1 MQKEALYQKYRSQT
15 FDEVVGQQYV
25 VRSIKNAVKEGKV
38 GHAYL
43 FCGPRGTGKTSMAR
57 LLARAVNCEDK
68 ENAPCGKCENCV
80 AAVNGT
86 HPDIIEINAAN
97 ETHVEDI
104 RDLIERARL
113 APMMGHH
120 KIYIVD
126 EVHQLSSSAAS
137 ALLKTLEEP
146 PEHVIFILA
155 TTDPQKLLPTI
166 ISRCQRFDFSKIKN
180 EDIKNHL
187 LYVAKQENVNL
198 EEVAAEKLATLAD
211 GGMRDSLS
219 MLEQAIAY
227 TSGNITD
234 EAIDEIYGLTST
246 TEKINFIKAIHDK
259 DIPFLLGHIEQF
271 EEKGIDF
278 KRLTSELISMI
289 KESVIYEKTN
299 KENLL
304 HILSGEEAK
313 TVRSSIDQPFA
324 VIDEFMRA
332 LEMYRTAQSVTN
344 VFEIACLK
352 ITCMNDIETEKVVV
366 NKVTTTPVKKETVK
380 VEKVQ
385 IKPESFEV
393 ETQEIVEEPVIQKI
407 DEVIVDENTI
417 LGILVQCNKDS
428 KAEDTNTLNS
438 LLSSVMMN
446 KYIAAL
452 RQMSLKASGKDCIL
466 FTASSQAIVNTA
478 NEKTMN
484 RELYFFLKEVGMDK
498 MPYIALEKDYNN
510 AVKAFVEKRKT
521 NSLPTALK
529 VEKYIVE
536 ENKEEKGETPDT
548 ETKLRNFFGDDLQV
562 YD

>member
-57 LLARAVNCEDK
+57 LLARAVNCENK
-68 ENAPCGKCENCV
+68 ENAPCGKCKNCL

-113 APMMGHH
+113 SPMMGLH
-120 KIYIVD
+120 KVYIVD

-187 LYVAKQENVNL
+187 LYVAKQENVVL
-198 EEVAAEKLATLAD
+198 EEVAAEKLAILAD

-234 EAIDEIYGLTST
+234 DAIDEIYGLTST
-246 TEKINFIKAIHDK
+246 TEKINFLNALHEK
-259 DIPFLLGHIEQF
+259 DIPFILEHIEMF

-278 KRLTSELISMI
+278 KRLTSELISII
-289 KESVIYEKTN
+289 KESVIYQKTN
-299 KENLL
+299 KESLL
-304 HILSGEEAK
+304 RILNADDARK
-313 TVRSSIDQPFA
+313 AIDVIEQPFEM
-324 VIDEFMRA
+324 IDLFMNA
-332 LEMYRTAQSVTN
+332 LEMYRSAQSVTN

-352 ITCMNDIETEKVVV
+352 ITCMNDIQKESNSIEKKAVVTKKKVTQEAPEIETEEIVHDEEPIVVQEIDEI
-366 NKVTTTPVKKETVK
+366 KVTK
-380 VEKVQ
+380 
-385 IKPESFEV
+385 
-393 ETQEIVEEPVIQKI
+393 
-407 DEVIVDENTI
+407 DML
-417 LGILVQCNKDS
+417 LGILVQCNKDA
-428 KAEDTNTLNS
+428 KVEDTNMINNLMN
-438 LLSSVMMN
+438 SVMMN
-446 KYIAAL
+446 KYIASL
-452 RQMSLKASGKDCIL
+452 RQLKLAASGKDCIL
-466 FTASSQAIVNTA
+466 FSSTMQAVVNTL
-478 NEKTMN
+478 NERTMN
-484 RELYFFLKEVGMDK
+484 KEFYFFLKEAGVDK
-498 MPYIALEKDYNN
+498 VPYVVLEKDYMD
-510 AVKAFVEKRKT
+510 AVNDFREKMKT

-529 VEKYIVE
+529 VERYILE
-536 ENKEEKGETPDT
+536 EKKEEKGETPDT
-548 ETKLRNFFGDDLQV
+548 ETKLRSLFGDDLQV

>member
-68 ENAPCGKCENCV
+68 ENAPCGKCENCL

-304 HILSGEEAK
+304 HILNGEEAK
-313 TVRSSIDQPFA
+313 MVRTAVEQPFA
-324 VIDEFMRA
+324 VMDIFMQA

-352 ITCMNDIETEKVVV
+352 ITCMNDIKEEKIVV
-366 NKVTTTPVKKETVK
+366 KEVSTIAQKEPVK
-380 VEKVQ
+380 VEHVQ
-385 IKPESFEV
+385 LKPTSFEM
-393 ETQEIVEEPVIQKI
+393 ETQEIVEEPVTQKI
-407 DEVIVDENTI
+407 DEVIVNEDTI

-428 KAEDTNTLNS
+428 KTEDTNTLNS

-446 KYIAAL
+446 KYIATL
-452 RQMSLKASGKDCIL
+452 RQVSLKASGKDCIL
-466 FTASSQAIVNTA
+466 FTATSQAIANTA

-484 RELYFFLKEVGMDK
+484 RELYFFLKEVGIDK

-510 AVKAFVEKRKT
+510 AVKAFVEKRKI

-529 VEKYIVE
+529 VERYKLE
-536 ENKEEKGETPDT
+536 EKKEEKGETPDT
-548 ETKLRNFFGDDLQV
+548 ETKLRSFFGEDLQV

>member
-68 ENAPCGKCENCV
+68 ENAPCGKCENCL

-304 HILSGEEAK
+304 HILNGEEAK
-313 TVRSSIDQPFA
+313 MVRTAVEQPFA
-324 VIDEFMRA
+324 VMDIFMQA

-352 ITCMNDIETEKVVV
+352 ITCMNDIKEEKIVV
-366 NKVTTTPVKKETVK
+366 KEVSTIAQKEPVK
-380 VEKVQ
+380 VEHVQ
-385 IKPESFEV
+385 LKPTPFEM
-393 ETQEIVEEPVIQKI
+393 ETQEIVEEPVTQKI
-407 DEVIVDENTI
+407 DEVIVNEDTI

-446 KYIAAL
+446 KYIATL
-452 RQMSLKASGKDCIL
+452 RQVSLKASGKDCIL
-466 FTASSQAIVNTA
+466 FTATSQAIANTA

-484 RELYFFLKEVGMDK
+484 RELYFFLKEVGIDK

-510 AVKAFVEKRKT
+510 AVKAFVEKRKI

-529 VEKYIVE
+529 VERYKLE
-536 ENKEEKGETPDT
+536 EKKEEKGETPDT
-548 ETKLRNFFGDDLQV
+548 ETKLRSFFGEDLQV

>member
-57 LLARAVNCEDK
+57 LLARAVNCENK
-68 ENAPCGKCENCV
+68 ENAPCGKCENCL

-113 APMMGHH
+113 SPMMGLH
-120 KIYIVD
+120 KVYIVD

-187 LYVAKQENVNL
+187 LYVAKQENVVL
-198 EEVAAEKLATLAD
+198 EEVAAEKLAILAD

-234 EAIDEIYGLTST
+234 DAIDEIYGLTST
-246 TEKINFIKAIHDK
+246 TEKINFLNALHEK
-259 DIPFLLGHIEQF
+259 DIPFILEHIEMF

-278 KRLTSELISMI
+278 KRLTSELISII
-289 KESVIYEKTN
+289 KESVIYQKTN
-299 KENLL
+299 KESLL
-304 HILSGEEAK
+304 RILNADDARK
-313 TVRSSIDQPFA
+313 AIDVIEQPFEM
-324 VIDEFMRA
+324 IDLFMNA
-332 LEMYRTAQSVTN
+332 LEMYRSAQSVTN

-352 ITCMNDIETEKVVV
+352 ITCMNDIQKESNSIEKKAVVTKKKVTQEAPEIETEEIVQDEEPIVVQEIDEI
-366 NKVTTTPVKKETVK
+366 KVTK
-380 VEKVQ
+380 
-385 IKPESFEV
+385 
-393 ETQEIVEEPVIQKI
+393 
-407 DEVIVDENTI
+407 DML
-417 LGILVQCNKDS
+417 LGILVQCNKDA
-428 KAEDTNTLNS
+428 KVEDTNTINS
-438 LLSSVMMN
+438 LMNSVMMN
-446 KYIAAL
+446 KYIASL
-452 RQMSLKASGKDCIL
+452 RQLKLAASGKDCIL
-466 FTASSQAIVNTA
+466 FSSTMQAVVNTL
-478 NEKTMN
+478 NERTMN
-484 RELYFFLKEVGMDK
+484 KEFYFFLKEAGVDK
-498 MPYIALEKDYNN
+498 VPYVVLEKDYMD
-510 AVKAFVEKRKT
+510 AVNEFREKMKT

-529 VEKYIVE
+529 VERYILE
-536 ENKEEKGETPDT
+536 EKKEEKGETPDT
-548 ETKLRNFFGDDLQV
+548 ETKLRSLFGDDLQV

>member
-57 LLARAVNCEDK
+57 LLARAVNCENK
-68 ENAPCGKCENCV
+68 ENAPCGKCKNCL

-113 APMMGHH
+113 SPMMGLH
-120 KIYIVD
+120 KVYIVD

-187 LYVAKQENVNL
+187 LYVAKQENVVL
-198 EEVAAEKLATLAD
+198 EEVAAEKLAILAD

-234 EAIDEIYGLTST
+234 DAIDEIYGLTST
-246 TEKINFIKAIHDK
+246 TEKINFLNALHEK
-259 DIPFLLGHIEQF
+259 DIPFILEHIEMF

-278 KRLTSELISMI
+278 KRLTSELISII
-289 KESVIYEKTN
+289 KESVIYQKTN
-299 KENLL
+299 KESLL
-304 HILSGEEAK
+304 RILNADDARK
-313 TVRSSIDQPFA
+313 AIDVIEQPFEM
-324 VIDEFMRA
+324 IDLFMNA
-332 LEMYRTAQSVTN
+332 LEMYRSAQSVTN

-352 ITCMNDIETEKVVV
+352 ITCMNDIQKESNSIEKKAVVTKKKVKQEAPEIETEEIVHDEEPIVVQEIDEI
-366 NKVTTTPVKKETVK
+366 KVTK
-380 VEKVQ
+380 
-385 IKPESFEV
+385 
-393 ETQEIVEEPVIQKI
+393 
-407 DEVIVDENTI
+407 DML
-417 LGILVQCNKDS
+417 LGILVQCNKDA
-428 KAEDTNTLNS
+428 KVEDTNMINNLMN
-438 LLSSVMMN
+438 SVMMN
-446 KYIAAL
+446 KYIASL
-452 RQMSLKASGKDCIL
+452 RQLKLAASGKDCIL
-466 FTASSQAIVNTA
+466 FSSTMQAVVNTL
-478 NEKTMN
+478 NERTMN
-484 RELYFFLKEVGMDK
+484 KEFYFFLKEAGVDK
-498 MPYIALEKDYNN
+498 VPYVVLEKDYMD
-510 AVKAFVEKRKT
+510 AVNDFREKMKT

-529 VEKYIVE
+529 VERYILE
-536 ENKEEKGETPDT
+536 EKKEEKGETPDT
-548 ETKLRNFFGDDLQV
+548 ETKLRSLFGDDLQV

>member
-68 ENAPCGKCENCV
+68 ENAPCGKCENCL

-219 MLEQAIAY
+219 MLEQATAY

-304 HILSGEEAK
+304 HILNGEEAK
-313 TVRSSIDQPFA
+313 MVRTAVEQPFA
-324 VIDEFMRA
+324 VMDIFMQA

-352 ITCMNDIETEKVVV
+352 ITCMNDIKEEKIVV
-366 NKVTTTPVKKETVK
+366 KEVSTIAQKEPVK
-380 VEKVQ
+380 VEHVQ
-385 IKPESFEV
+385 LKPTSFEM
-393 ETQEIVEEPVIQKI
+393 ETQEIVEEPVTQKI
-407 DEVIVDENTI
+407 DEVIVNEDTI

-446 KYIAAL
+446 KYIATL
-452 RQMSLKASGKDCIL
+452 RQVSLKASGKDCIL
-466 FTASSQAIVNTA
+466 FTATSQAIANTA

-484 RELYFFLKEVGMDK
+484 RELYFFLKEVGIDK

-510 AVKAFVEKRKT
+510 AVKAFVEKRKI

-529 VEKYIVE
+529 VERYKLE
-536 ENKEEKGETPDT
+536 EKKEEKGETPDT
-548 ETKLRNFFGDDLQV
+548 ETKLRSFFGEDLQV

>member
-25 VRSIKNAVKEGKV
+25 VRSIKNTVKEGKV

-68 ENAPCGKCENCV
+68 ENAPCGKCENCL

-304 HILSGEEAK
+304 HILNGEEAK
-313 TVRSSIDQPFA
+313 MVRTAVEQPFA
-324 VIDEFMRA
+324 VMDIFMQA

-352 ITCMNDIETEKVVV
+352 ITCMNDIKEEKIVV
-366 NKVTTTPVKKETVK
+366 KEVSTIAQKEPVK
-380 VEKVQ
+380 VEHVQ
-385 IKPESFEV
+385 LKPTSFEM
-393 ETQEIVEEPVIQKI
+393 ETQEIVEEPVTQKI
-407 DEVIVDENTI
+407 DEVIVNEDTI

-446 KYIAAL
+446 KYIATL
-452 RQMSLKASGKDCIL
+452 RQVSLKASGKDCIL
-466 FTASSQAIVNTA
+466 FTATSQAIANTA

-484 RELYFFLKEVGMDK
+484 RELYFFLKEVGIDK

-510 AVKAFVEKRKT
+510 AVKAFVEKRKI

-529 VEKYIVE
+529 VERYKLE
-536 ENKEEKGETPDT
+536 EKKEEKGETPDT
-548 ETKLRNFFGDDLQV
+548 ETKLRSFFGEDLQV

>member
-57 LLARAVNCEDK
+57 LLARAVNCENK
-68 ENAPCGKCENCV
+68 ENAPCGKCKNCL

-113 APMMGHH
+113 SPMMGLH
-120 KIYIVD
+120 KVYIVD

-187 LYVAKQENVNL
+187 LYVAKQENVVL
-198 EEVAAEKLATLAD
+198 EEVAAEKLAILAD

-234 EAIDEIYGLTST
+234 DAIDEIYGLTST
-246 TEKINFIKAIHDK
+246 TEKINFLNALHEK
-259 DIPFLLGHIEQF
+259 DIPFILEHIEMF

-278 KRLTSELISMI
+278 KRLTSELISII
-289 KESVIYEKTN
+289 KESVIYQKTN
-299 KENLL
+299 KESLL
-304 HILSGEEAK
+304 RILNADDAK
-313 TVRSSIDQPFA
+313 KAIDVIEQPFEI
-324 VIDEFMRA
+324 IDLFMNA
-332 LEMYRTAQSVTN
+332 LEMYRSAQSVTN

-352 ITCMNDIETEKVVV
+352 ITCMNDIQKETNSIEKKAVVTKKKVTQEAPEIETEEIVQDEEPIVVQEIDEI
-366 NKVTTTPVKKETVK
+366 KVTK
-380 VEKVQ
+380 
-385 IKPESFEV
+385 
-393 ETQEIVEEPVIQKI
+393 
-407 DEVIVDENTI
+407 DML
-417 LGILVQCNKDS
+417 LGILVQCNKDA
-428 KAEDTNTLNS
+428 KVEDTNTINNLMN
-438 LLSSVMMN
+438 SVMMN
-446 KYIAAL
+446 KYIASL
-452 RQMSLKASGKDCIL
+452 RQLKLAASGKDCIL
-466 FTASSQAIVNTA
+466 FSSTMQAVVNTL
-478 NEKTMN
+478 NERTMN
-484 RELYFFLKEVGMDK
+484 KEFYFFLKEAGVDK
-498 MPYIALEKDYNN
+498 VPYVVLEKDYMD
-510 AVKAFVEKRKT
+510 AVNDFREKMKT

-529 VEKYIVE
+529 VERYILE
-536 ENKEEKGETPDT
+536 EKKEEKGETPDT
-548 ETKLRNFFGDDLQV
+548 ETKLRSLFGDDLQV